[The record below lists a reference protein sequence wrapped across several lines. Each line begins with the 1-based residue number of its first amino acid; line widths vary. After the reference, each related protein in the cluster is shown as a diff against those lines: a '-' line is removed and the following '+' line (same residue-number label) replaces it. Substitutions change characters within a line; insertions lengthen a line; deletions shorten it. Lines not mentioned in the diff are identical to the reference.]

1 MKISKYLALLFTLL
15 LSFTFFSCESE
26 DGEDDEYP
34 NDQANQTRNSGLV
47 ARYTVNGNDLSLI
60 QNGPAASGFFNQS
73 RQNEFWNF
81 FTNLIP
87 ADARTVMKELELF
100 ADPED
105 GTAAYVAPISDN
117 DLSIWEMGHNLDFVW
132 DQNNEFVQG
141 ESAYT
146 SIHEVAHLLTL
157 DNSQVN
163 VSAGNCGTFHTG
175 EGCSTSTSYIN
186 EFFNQFWGDIYA
198 ENQQIGQDDFDG
210 FFDFYRK
217 YSDQFVSEY
226 AATNPGED
234 IAESFA
240 TYVMGD
246 SPSGNSISAQKIRF
260 FDGFSELVSLKQRIQ
275 ANINFEVNLGSIRGV
290 RSQRFTAQTSKKP
303 QF

>member
-1 MKISKYLALLFTLL
+1 MKTLKYLTLLFTLL
-15 LSFTFFSCESE
+15 LSFTIVSCDSE
-26 DGEDDEYP
+26 DGEADEQP
-34 NDQANQTRNSGLV
+34 IDLANQTRNTGLV
-47 ARYTVNGNDLSLI
+47 ARYAVNGNDLSLI
-60 QNGPAASGFFNQS
+60 QNGPAATGFFNQA

-87 ADARTVMKELELF
+87 TDARTVMKELELF

-105 GTAAYVAPISDN
+105 GTAAYVSPKSEN

-132 DQNNEFVQG
+132 DQNNQFVQG

-163 VSAGNCGTFHTG
+163 VTNGNCSTFYTG
-175 EGCSTSTSYIN
+175 EGCSTSNSYIN
-186 EFFNQFWGDIYA
+186 EFFSQFWGDIFA
-198 ENQQIGQDDFDG
+198 ESQRIDEDDFDG
-210 FFDFYRK
+210 YFDFYRK
-217 YSDQFVSEY
+217 YSDRFVSEY

-246 SPSGNSISAQKIRF
+246 SPAGNSISAQKIRF
-260 FDGFSELVSLKQRIQ
+260 FDGFQELVSLKQRIK
-275 ANINFEVNLGSIRGV
+275 ANINFDVNLGGIRGV
-290 RSQRFTAQTSKKP
+290 RSERFTARTGEKWK
-303 QF
+303 F

>member
-1 MKISKYLALLFTLL
+1 MKPLKYLTLLFALL
-15 LSFTFFSCESE
+15 LSFTIVSCDKE
-26 DGEDDEYP
+26 DGDEDELP
-34 NDQANQTRNSGLV
+34 NEQANQTRNKGLV
-47 ARYTVNGNDLSLI
+47 ARYAVNGNDLSLI
-60 QNGPAASGFFNQS
+60 QNGPAADGFFGQT

-87 ADARTVMKELELF
+87 TDARTVMKELELF

-105 GTAAYVAPISDN
+105 GTAAYVSPLNDN

-132 DQNNEFVQG
+132 DQNNQFVQG

-157 DNSQVN
+157 DNDQVN
-163 VSAGNCGTFHTG
+163 VTNGGCDTFHTG
-175 EGCSTSTSYIN
+175 EGCSTSASYIN
-186 EFFNQFWGDIYA
+186 EFYNQFWGDIYA
-198 ENQQIGQDDFDG
+198 ENQQISEDDYDAYY
-210 FFDFYRK
+210 DFYRK
-217 YSDQFVSEY
+217 YSNRFVSEY

-260 FDGFSELVSLKQRIQ
+260 FDGFQELVSLKQRIK
-275 ANINFEVNLGSIRGV
+275 ANINFEVNLNSIRGV
-290 RSQRFTAQTSKKP
+290 RSERFTAQTGGKP
-303 QF
+303 KF